1 MTERNFRFILG
12 ISLMVFLYFQLDTL
26 IYFYIGL
33 LIFEG
38 VTNLRIPI
46 LISRL
51 RFGKDYPEHTAEKT
65 SACRFT
71 FEAERG
77 FRFVIA
83 VTLIVTFLFFNQTV
97 VVCTLAGCI
106 RTYHGRDYRNLS
118 DRNFAPLAGLQIMK
132 KKAGVSDDWI
142 RNWQASIA
150 VKITAAVLYAIV
162 MLGFTITVLSS
173 CVIVK
178 CYRRIVVPVLILI
191 A

>member
-1 MTERNFRFILG
+1 
-12 ISLMVFLYFQLDTL
+12 MVFLYFQLDTL

-83 VTLIVTFLFFNQTV
+83 VTLIITFLFFNQTFWFV
-97 VVCTLAGCI
+97 PWLVAFGLTMAGITGICPI
-106 RTYHGRDYRNLS
+106 AISLRWL
-118 DRNFAPLAGLQIMK
+118 GL
-132 KKAGVSDDWI
+132 
-142 RNWQASIA
+142 R
-150 VKITAAVLYAIV
+150 
-162 MLGFTITVLSS
+162 
-173 CVIVK
+173 
-178 CYRRIVVPVLILI
+178 
-191 A
+191 